1 MVPITSPIALST
13 ATLLGALAIW
23 KPQTSCKG
31 TSATIVVLFAISLA
45 KIRDLDFLGVDMYLV
60 RCFHIIYLAH
70 IINVLEITQPHLRA
84 TDSISFLRACR
95 VLQNPRWLTIPTK
108 RSRVTTSEYFSF
120 CTRKLINIICCHAL
134 MELLE
139 QISPKADIRWGDI
152 HPSKEQMVRRLY
164 QVTARE
170 LYIRLTL
177 TVYASPVK
185 QLQLVLWH
193 NILALFFVATR
204 LEDPNE
210 WLVPLY
216 GNPSEAYTL
225 RRYWSIFE
233 HRLAYHSYKAIVAS
247 VLDAVEFPK
256 RSYARRFVSN
266 GLVFTFSGVIHGMV
280 ARQSSHC
287 EPWLDTYYYCMSF
300 VAIVVEELVAFGMGN
315 LLPKCPGARVRKACG
330 YLWVFC
336 FHFWISAKIT
346 FPGWRCGAAY
356 EV

>member
-1 MVPITSPIALST
+1 
-13 ATLLGALAIW
+13 
-23 KPQTSCKG
+23 
-31 TSATIVVLFAISLA
+31 
-45 KIRDLDFLGVDMYLV
+45 
-60 RCFHIIYLAH
+60 
-70 IINVLEITQPHLRA
+70 
-84 TDSISFLRACR
+84 
-95 VLQNPRWLTIPTK
+95 
-108 RSRVTTSEYFSF
+108 
-120 CTRKLINIICCHAL
+120 

-152 HPSKEQMVRRLY
+152 HPSKEQMVRRLD

-193 NILALFFVATR
+193 NILALCFVATR

-247 VLDAVEFPK
+247 VLDAVGFPK
-256 RSYARRFVSN
+256 RSYARRFVGN
-266 GLVFTFSGVIHGMV
+266 GLVFAFSGVIHGM
-280 ARQSSHC
+280 R
-287 EPWLDTYYYCMSF
+287 
-300 VAIVVEELVAFGMGN
+300 
-315 LLPKCPGARVRKACG
+315 
-330 YLWVFC
+330 
-336 FHFWISAKIT
+336 
-346 FPGWRCGAAY
+346 
-356 EV
+356 